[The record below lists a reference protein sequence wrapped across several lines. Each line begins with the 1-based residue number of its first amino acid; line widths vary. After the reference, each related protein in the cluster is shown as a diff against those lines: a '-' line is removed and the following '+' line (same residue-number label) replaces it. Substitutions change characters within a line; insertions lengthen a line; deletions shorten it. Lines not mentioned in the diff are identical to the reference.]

1 MLLDTHVLLWWL
13 ADDLVEAVEASGFR
27 PRHHDDPFDRML
39 AQAQLEG
46 LTLVTVDARLPSYD
60 VASLSASA

>member
-1 MLLDTHVLLWWL
+1 MLV
-13 ADDLVEAVEASGFR
+13 
-27 PRHHDDPFDRML
+27 

-60 VASLSASA
+60 VALLSASA